1 MSKIKKFNKPIVAVM
16 LITAIIF
23 SMCSQLFTPML
34 ATAATVEKTKLHI
47 RTSTNY
53 KYMNNWA
60 YPNDRHGIHL
70 ATVAEGD
77 LKGEPVYC
85 IEFGKDMGD
94 DGQTETVMDIEKVPA
109 WEEFNAT
116 QKNGITRATIYGYPN
131 YNYGVSNEAAQ
142 VATQFV
148 VWEYSQGYRTSAD
161 GSNPTAGLDGTSSK
175 IEDAIKSA
183 GFDVRRQYYDSGVK
197 EYDDV
202 KTAYKGI
209 LNGIKNHKVIPSFNS
224 DTVELK
230 WSSTNNR
237 YEAKISDSNSV
248 LSEFDFKSGISN
260 LKFSKSGNTLTVYS
274 TAVIKNETSVTMTK
288 TNTTV
293 GADVG
298 FVPADKAENQ
308 SLVGRLT
315 DPVSASFKV
324 KTSTGNLKLVKT
336 SEDGKVSGIKFTV
349 SGDNYSKTVAT
360 DSNGTFLLEN
370 IPAGEYTVTEETIE
384 RYEPQKSQKVTVKG
398 GETATVSFSNVLKR
412 GDLTVIK
419 TAEDGLVSGVKF
431 HLYGTSLAGIKV
443 DEYAVTNSKGIAT
456 FKDILIGTGYALEEV
471 DTAIR
476 YVVPDDQPTTIE
488 WNKVTN
494 SNVEN
499 ILKKLRVTV
508 TKRDSEKINPQG
520 DATLAGAVYG
530 IYKDGNLI
538 DTYTTDAN
546 GRFTTKY
553 YICGENWTIGEIH
566 ASEGY
571 LIDETV
577 HKVGAEPKLYKV
589 EYNTTSLDVIEN
601 VTKGKIAII
610 KHTDNGDTQ
619 IETPE
624 RDAEF
629 QIYLKS
635 AGGYAKADKDE
646 RDTLTCDENGFAE
659 SKLLPYGVYT
669 VHQTKGWAGRE
680 FISDFDVYISQNEH
694 IYRFIIN
701 NRDFESYVKIVKTDT
716 ETKKAIAYAG
726 AGFELYA
733 PDGTKIEQTFTYPT
747 PTTIDVFYTNS
758 EGYLVTPEKLPYG
771 TGYKLVEVQA
781 PYGYVLDSTPIFF
794 DITQESSTKEN
805 ALTIVKVERP
815 NLAQKGVIEVIKSG
829 EVFSS
834 VLNTEDIYTP
844 VFETQNLANAVFQI
858 YAAED
863 ITTLDGTIR
872 AYQGELVDE
881 ITTGKDGIAKSKEL
895 YLGKYTVIEK
905 TAPDTFFNA
914 NEQYDVELT
923 YAGQDVKVTSTALS
937 VYNERQRVTISL
949 SKIMEKKETFGIG
962 TNDEILSVQFGI
974 FANEEIT
981 ALDGTVLPA
990 NALITTAFCDENGN
1004 ITFDCDLPIGYKFYA
1019 KEIATDEHYILSDT
1033 KYEFETEYQ
1042 GQNVDVYE
1050 IKINDGESIE
1060 NELIYGNIKGLKIDR
1075 ETEETI
1081 EGALFGLFKTDET
1094 EFTEEDAILTSITDE
1109 NGIFSFE
1116 NIPFGAW
1123 LIKEIHPA
1131 ENYLPSNDIYHVQ
1144 ISNDEQLIEIKV
1156 VNDKIPEIK
1165 TTATVDGE
1173 KEICATEV
1181 FTLTDT
1187 VEYKHLI
1194 PNKEYVLKGV
1204 LMDKTTGKPL
1214 IIDGAEVHS
1223 ETVFIPTEPSGEVI
1237 VEFTFDSKYI
1247 KADTDIVVFESLYR
1261 DNTELTVHA
1270 DIDDEGQTVNVK
1282 VPTIKTTATSNGK
1295 KEIAA
1300 KGEITI
1306 DDIVS
1311 YTNLTPGKEYTIK
1324 GVLMDKS
1331 TGKPFKVNDKEITSE
1346 VKFVPE
1352 TSDGEVTVSF
1362 TFDASGIKKSTEL
1375 VVFESLYRD
1384 DVEIAVHAD
1393 LKDEGQ
1399 TVKITVPTVP
1409 SVSTP
1414 KTGDYRNYGLWIG
1427 LGAIA
1432 LGGAVSAVI
1441 LKIKSK
1447 KDEDED

>member
-60 YPNDRHGIHL
+60 YPNERHGIHL

-161 GSNPTAGLDGTSSK
+161 GSNPTAGLNGTSSK
-175 IEDAIKSA
+175 IEDAIESA
-183 GFDVRRQYYDSGVK
+183 KFDVRQQYYKSGVK
-197 EYDDV
+197 EYSDV
-202 KTAYKGI
+202 EKAYKGI
-209 LNGIKNHKVIPSFNS
+209 LNGIKNHKTVPSFNS

-237 YEAKISDSNSV
+237 YEAKISDNNSV
-248 LSEFDFKSGISN
+248 LSEFDFKSGNSN

-315 DPVSASFKV
+315 DPVITSFKV
-324 KTSTGNLKLVKT
+324 KTASGNLKLIKT
-336 SEDGKVSGIKFTV
+336 SEDGKVSGIKFTIT
-349 SGDNYSKTVAT
+349 GDNYSKTATT

-370 IPAGEYTVTEETIE
+370 IPAGTYTVTEESID
-384 RYEPQKSQKVTVKG
+384 RYEPQKTQTVKVVG
-398 GETATVSFSNVLKR
+398 GETATVSFSNKLKR

-499 ILKKLRVTV
+499 ILKKFRVIVKKT
-508 TKRDSEKINPQG
+508 DSKKGNPQG
-520 DATLAGAVYG
+520 DATLAGAIYG

-538 DTYTTDAN
+538 DTYTTDAK
-546 GRFTTKY
+546 GQFTTKY
-553 YICGENWTIGEIH
+553 YICGENWTIKEISP
-566 ASEGY
+566 SEGY
-571 LIDETV
+571 LLDETV
-577 HKVGAEPKLYKV
+577 HKVGADPKLYKV
-589 EYNTTSLDVIEN
+589 EYNTTSNDVIED
-601 VTKGKIAII
+601 VIYGKISII
-610 KHTDNGDTQ
+610 KHSDDGSTQ

-624 RDAEF
+624 KGAEF

-635 AGGYAKADKDE
+635 SGSYAKADKDE
-646 RDTLTCDENGFAE
+646 RDTIVCDEDGFGS

-669 VHQTKGWAGRE
+669 VHQTKGWEGRE
-680 FISDFDVYISQNEH
+680 LIADFDV
-694 IYRFIIN
+694 FINTNNQTYKFLIN
-701 NRDFESYVKIVKTDT
+701 NSNFESYVKVVKADA
-716 ETKKAIAYAG
+716 ETGKTIPYAG
-726 AGFELYA
+726 AGFEIY
-733 PDGTKIEQTFTYPT
+733 DTEGHRITMQFTYPQVT
-747 PTTIDVFYTNS
+747 SIHTFYTNS
-758 EGYLVTPEKLPYG
+758 EGYLITPETLPYG
-771 TGYKLVEVQA
+771 DYKLKEVQA
-781 PYGYVLDSTPIFF
+781 PYGYVLDSTPIPFS
-794 DITQESSTKEN
+794 ITQENSSTD
-805 ALTIVKVERP
+805 TGVTVVMVKAKDVP
-815 NLAQKGVIEVIKSG
+815 QKGVIEITKSG
-829 EVFSS
+829 EVFATVENSE
-834 VLNTEDIYTP
+834 NIYTP
-844 VFETQNLANAVFQI
+844 IYELKNLANAVFQI

-863 ITTLDGTIR
+863 IVTLDGTVR

-881 ITTGKDGIAKSKEL
+881 IKTGKDGIAKSKEL

-914 NEQYDVELT
+914 NEQHDVELT

-937 VYNERQRVTISL
+937 VYNERQRVTLSL
-949 SKIMEKKETFGIG
+949 SKIMEQNETFGMG
-962 TNDEILSVQFGI
+962 MNGEILSVQFGI
-974 FANEEIT
+974 FANEEIK
-981 ALDGTVLPA
+981 ALDGTIIPA
-990 NALITTAFCDENGN
+990 DALITTAFCNENGN

-1081 EGALFGLFKTDET
+1081 EGALFGLFNSDET
-1094 EFTEEDAILTSITDE
+1094 EFTEGNAILTSATDE

-1116 NIPFGAW
+1116 NVPFGAW

-1144 ISNDEQLIEIKV
+1144 ISNDEQIIEITV
-1156 VNDKIPEIK
+1156 VNDLIPEIK

-1194 PNKEYVLKGV
+1194 PGKEYVVKGV

-1223 ETVFIPTEPSGEVI
+1223 ETVFIPTEPSGTVT

-1247 KADTDIVVFESLYR
+1247 KADTDIVVFETLYR
-1261 DNTELTVHA
+1261 DNAELTVHA
-1270 DIDDEGQTVNVK
+1270 DIEDEGQTVKVK
-1282 VPTIKTTATSNGK
+1282 VPTIKTKAEADGK
-1295 KEIAA
+1295 KDVEA

-1311 YTNLTPGKEYTIK
+1311 YSNLTVGKEYVIK
-1324 GVLMDKS
+1324 GVLMDKT

-1346 VKFVPE
+1346 VKFIPE

-1375 VVFESLYRD
+1375 VVFETLYRD

-1393 LKDEGQ
+1393 IDDEGQ

-1409 SVSTP
+1409 SISTP
-1414 KTGDYRNYGLWIG
+1414 KTGDYRNSGIWFGI
-1427 LGAIA
+1427 GAIA

-1447 KDEDED
+1447 KGEDED